1 MSDYDMHGEAVM
13 EYHPAA
19 NIFPLMQGAEYQS
32 LCDDITEHGLHE
44 PILLY
49 EGRILDG
56 RNRYRACID
65 AGVEPRFCEWDGN
78 GSALDMAISKNLHR
92 RHLNPGQLAFVAL
105 EVEKVL
111 AVEAKER
118 QRGGQGGVLLGA
130 NLPQAKGRAL
140 EHAAAIFGVSRRTAQ
155 EAKKLK
161 AEAPDLAERV
171 RAGDVTISEAK
182 KELRKKENTT
192 KQKQAL
198 LAVPDKKLWTLTNDE
213 TAVECDVLITDPPYG
228 ILREEW
234 EPKDGDIEKMTRRWA
249 SKWGYCKAEFILVF
263 FSQRFLFQGRRWF
276 DESLP
281 FYKFHQLLIWHY
293 PNNKSPQSRAGF
305 KQTWE
310 PVFFYRLK
318 GSDREVR
325 VGGSEWGAGLND
337 FDCHVAAVPQTNFN
351 NENMK
356 QHPAQK
362 PIEVMKWLVNATTK
376 PGDLVVD
383 PFCGSGTTGIAATQ
397 LKRRFHGIE
406 TSAEYLET
414 AEGRLALYGDCTR
427 NT

>member
-1 MSDYDMHGEAVM
+1 
-13 EYHPAA
+13 
-19 NIFPLMQGAEYQS
+19 
-32 LCDDITEHGLHE
+32 
-44 PILLY
+44 
-49 EGRILDG
+49 
-56 RNRYRACID
+56 
-65 AGVEPRFCEWDGN
+65 
-78 GSALDMAISKNLHR
+78 
-92 RHLNPGQLAFVAL
+92 
-105 EVEKVL
+105 
-111 AVEAKER
+111 
-118 QRGGQGGVLLGA
+118 
-130 NLPQAKGRAL
+130 
-140 EHAAAIFGVSRRTAQ
+140 
-155 EAKKLK
+155 
-161 AEAPDLAERV
+161 
-171 RAGDVTISEAK
+171 
-182 KELRKKENTT
+182 
-192 KQKQAL
+192 
-198 LAVPDKKLWTLTNDE
+198 
-213 TAVECDVLITDPPYG
+213 
-228 ILREEW
+228 
-234 EPKDGDIEKMTRRWA
+234 MTRRWA

-276 DESLP
+276 AESLP
-281 FYKFHQLLIWHY
+281 FYKFPQLLIWHY

-383 PFCGSGTTGIAATQ
+383 PVCGSGTTGIAATQ

-414 AEGRLALYGDCTR
+414 AEGRLALYGDCAR

>member
-1 MSDYDMHGEAVM
+1 M
-13 EYHPAA
+13 EHHPAA
-19 NIFPLMQGAEYQS
+19 NVFPLMQGAEYRA

-44 PILLY
+44 DILVY
-49 EGRILDG
+49 EGSILDG

-65 AGVEPRFCEWDGN
+65 AGIEPRFREWDGN
-78 GSALDMAISKNLHR
+78 GSALDVAISKNLHR
-92 RHLNPGQLAFVAL
+92 RHLNPGQRAMCAI
-105 EVEKVL
+105 EAEAVL
-111 AVEAKER
+111 AVEARER
-118 QRGGQGGVLLGA
+118 QLAGLKQGDNAPVPA
-130 NLPQAKGRAL
+130 NLPEREKGEAR
-140 EHAAAIFGVSRRTAQ
+140 EQAAAMFGVSPRYVQ
-155 EAKKLK
+155 EAKKLQ
-161 AEAPDLAERV
+161 AEAPDLADKV
-171 RAGDVTISEAK
+171 RAGDVTISKAK
-182 KELRKKENTT
+182 KELRKRENTT

-198 LAVPDKKLWTLTNDE
+198 RAVPDKRLWTLTSDE
-213 TAVECDVLITDPPYG
+213 TVVECDVLIADPPYG
-228 ILREEW
+228 ILSEEW
-234 EPKDGDIEKMTRRWA
+234 EPKEGGIEKMTRLWA
-249 SKWGYCKAEFILVF
+249 SKWGYCSAEFILVF

-281 FYKFHQLLIWHY
+281 LYKFHQLLVWHY
-293 PNNKSPQSRAGF
+293 PNNKAPQSRAGF

-318 GSDREVR
+318 DSGREVR

-362 PIEVMKWLVNATTK
+362 PIEVMRWLVNATTK

-397 LKRRFHGIE
+397 LRRRFHGIE
-406 TSAEYLET
+406 TSAEYLEM
-414 AEGRLALYGDCTR
+414 AEGRLALYGDCAR

>member
-1 MSDYDMHGEAVM
+1 M

-19 NIFPLMQGAEYQS
+19 NIFPLMQGAEYQA
-32 LCDDITEHGLHE
+32 LCDDITDHGLHE
-44 PILLY
+44 PILVY
-49 EGRILDG
+49 EGSILDG
-56 RNRYRACID
+56 RNRHRACID
-65 AGVEPRFCEWDGN
+65 TGIEPRFREWDGN
-78 GSALDMAISKNLHR
+78 GSALDMVVSMNLHR
-92 RHLNPGQLAFVAL
+92 RHLSFGQLVFVAL
-105 EVEKVL
+105 KVKKAK

-118 QRGGQGGVLLGA
+118 QLAGLKQGSTTPVSA
-130 NLPQAKGRAL
+130 NLRQREKGKAS
-140 EHAAAIFGVSRRTAQ
+140 EQAAAMFGVSPRSVEMA
-155 EAKKLK
+155 AKLE
-161 AEAPDLAERV
+161 AEAPDLAEKV
-171 RAGDVTISEAK
+171 RAGDVTISKAK
-182 KELRKKENTT
+182 KELRKRENTT

-198 LAVPDKKLWTLTNDE
+198 RAAPDKKLWTLTNDE
-213 TAVECDVLITDPPYG
+213 TTVECDVLITDPPYG

-249 SKWGYCKAEFILVF
+249 SKWGCCKAEFILVF

-276 DESLP
+276 DESMPL
-281 FYKFHQLLIWHY
+281 YKFHQLLVWHY

-318 GSDREVR
+318 GSDREVK
-325 VGGSEWGAGLND
+325 VGGSEWGSGLND

-397 LKRRFHGIE
+397 LKRKFHGIE
-406 TSAEYLET
+406 TSAEYLEM
-414 AEGRLALYGDCTR
+414 AKGRLALYGDCAK